1 MVTLEAD
8 RSLFIISL
16 KPARPRDR
24 LERTECDSSLS
35 LVDLDVSF
43 GTANPPGCDL
53 DSRLLGDSSFCFRE
67 KDEAQAGNNPFER
80 ESFGVDGVS
89 VDIMRR
95 DMGVQRC
102 IQSPLWQKLRLI
114 RESDVA

>member
-1 MVTLEAD
+1 VTLEED

-24 LERTECDSSLS
+24 LERKERDSSLS

-43 GTANPPGCDL
+43 GTTNPPGCDV
-53 DSRLLGDSSFCFRE
+53 DSRLLDDSSFCFRE
-67 KDEAQAGNNPFER
+67 KGKAQADIFPFEG
-80 ESFGVDGVS
+80 EICGVDGIS

-95 DMGVQRC
+95 DMGIQRC
-102 IQSPLWQKLRLI
+102 VKSPSWQRLRL
-114 RESDVA
+114 R

>member
-24 LERTECDSSLS
+24 LERTERDSSLS

-95 DMGVQRC
+95 DMGV
-102 IQSPLWQKLRLI
+102 
-114 RESDVA
+114 